1 MVLLFC
7 FLLVAVV
14 AVKILRTPAK
24 GRESSKDDDEEFSD
38 IVLYGAPLDHDDQ

>member
-7 FLLVAVV
+7 SVLVAVV
-14 AVKILRTPAK
+14 AVKILRTPAR
-24 GRESSKDDDEEFSD
+24 GESDEKDDDEEFSD